1 MQIQIRRIRRLN
13 RTEYR
18 AEKKNNL
25 KIINL
30 SRRRIE
36 GTTRISRLNN
46 RHEGKQKREEKKR
59 KKKND
64 LEEEALTG
72 RILFSVGAFSMHTQ
86 LRGIMNASLA
96 TRCTV
101 DGCSYPATITAR
113 N

>member
-30 SRRRIE
+30 SMRRIE

-46 RHEGKQKREEKKR
+46 RHEGKEKERKRKERKKTTSKKKR
-59 KKKND
+59 LRVEFYFQSVHFLCIRNS
-64 LEEEALTG
+64 EA
-72 RILFSVGAFSMHTQ
+72 
-86 LRGIMNASLA
+86 
-96 TRCTV
+96 
-101 DGCSYPATITAR
+101 
-113 N
+113 